1 MQPFVFF
8 DLDGTLT
15 NPQRGISACIAHAL
29 REMGLP
35 MPTQTSLNEWIGP
48 PLFDSFA
55 DHLGSTSLAKD
66 ALALYRERFSTVGLF
81 ENEVYPGTLDMLQKA
96 GSVSS
101 AMFVVTSKPRTFA
114 ERIVRHFGMAPFF
127 RFVYGSEL
135 DGTLADKSEL
145 LAHVLHRESIDPSSA
160 IMIGDRR
167 HDIAGA
173 RRNAIRSVGVL
184 WGFGS
189 RAELE
194 TAGADTVCDSIE
206 DLLRHIKGSDR
217 GK

>member
-15 NPQRGISACIAHAL
+15 NPQLGISACIAHAL
-29 REMGLP
+29 REMGLEI
-35 MPTQTSLNEWIGP
+35 PTQDLLNEWIGP

-55 DHLGSTSLAKD
+55 EHLGSMSLARD
-66 ALALYRERFSTVGLF
+66 AVALYRERFASVGLF
-81 ENEVYPGTLDMLQKA
+81 ENEVYPGILEMLQA
-96 GSVSS
+96 AESVSS

-114 ERIVRHFGMAPFF
+114 ERIIQHFGMAPFF

-135 DGTLADKSEL
+135 DGSLANKGEL
-145 LAHVLHRESIDPSSA
+145 LAHVLRRESIDASSA
-160 IMIGDRR
+160 VMIGDRR

-173 RRNAIRSVGVL
+173 RSNAIRSVGVL

-189 RAELE
+189 RTELE
-194 TAGADTVCDSIE
+194 TAGADVVCDAIE
-206 DLLRHIKGSDR
+206 DLPRHIRGSDQDP
-217 GK
+217 